1 MKTQQRNDAT
11 PGLKQV
17 TRLAFLKS
25 AKTLSKMPIILF
37 WFPFDGLPEDCVLY
51 QIPVLPDLTTS
62 KLTQTF
68 LILSLGYGSEIPNLF
83 IKTTNQTDFKN

>member
-1 MKTQQRNDAT
+1 M
-11 PGLKQV
+11 
-17 TRLAFLKS
+17 
-25 AKTLSKMPIILF
+25 F

-68 LILSLGYGSEIPNLF
+68 LILSLGYGSEIPISDKEEIWAIWPEFLVKTES
-83 IKTTNQTDFKN
+83 IKIFSISPEKWPIFLVKS

>member
-25 AKTLSKMPIILF
+25 AKTLSKMPIIVF
-37 WFPFDGLPEDCVLY
+37 WFPFDGLPEDCVF
-51 QIPVLPDLTTS
+51 QIPVLPNLTTL

-68 LILSLGYGSEIPNLF
+68 FDIEPCLWF
-83 IKTTNQTDFKN
+83 RDT